1 MRECRRAAAEYRP
14 IFFQSRQCCFILC
27 NSHVV
32 RTITI
37 YRRIP
42 TSHEHHQE
50 PPKRETT
57 SPLPSTKTEQT
68 PTPAF
73 GRSTIFSSSG
83 RFTAGRSTSSSSRK
97 RCYRQRPDCH
107 QLRAC
112 YGMRVETEINEEKNL
127 ETRFFSCSSCKLPSS
142 WCPRAIRPYTR
153 SLAAIACLRLSPS
166 AIPLTSSTNLILI

>member
-1 MRECRRAAAEYRP
+1 MSNSAAWVLNGGAYRWRNGSNSR
-14 IFFQSRQCCFILC
+14 IFKQFEWLYSSCTLLWVAPLIIGLATIVSNCGHPCVKKHICYAQ
-27 NSHVV
+27 NS
-32 RTITI
+32 TNC
-37 YRRIP
+37 
-42 TSHEHHQE
+42 Q
-50 PPKRETT
+50 
-57 SPLPSTKTEQT
+57 
-68 PTPAF
+68 
-73 GRSTIFSSSG
+73 FSSSG